1 MLGGQEQSP
10 LRATTVVHRK
20 GSGKSMPLGNSA
32 FRMGVDSPSP
42 WKVGMATQRNLS
54 RGRLAHSVVALVLTF
69 AAFTSAAFAI
79 AHHLAFNRF

>member
-1 MLGGQEQSP
+1 
-10 LRATTVVHRK
+10 
-20 GSGKSMPLGNSA
+20 
-32 FRMGVDSPSP
+32 
-42 WKVGMATQRNLS
+42 MATQRNLS